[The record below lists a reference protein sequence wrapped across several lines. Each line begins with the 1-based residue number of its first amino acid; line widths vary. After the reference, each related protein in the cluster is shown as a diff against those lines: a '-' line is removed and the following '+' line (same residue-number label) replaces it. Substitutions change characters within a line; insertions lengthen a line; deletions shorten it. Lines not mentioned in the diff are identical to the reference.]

1 MQTVMV
7 RSSPQDT
14 LATIT
19 GTHCVCGSSALP
31 SMVGLFDVQH
41 VTCLLSLLN
50 VQHVTCSLFTCQH
63 NRFLLPVP
71 GVMHQ
76 LSCLSVLPRHLIFM
90 LVKLLFAAQLFR
102 LSTNIFLCLPLPL
115 LPCLS
120 SDVCLNHLY

>member
-50 VQHVTCSLFTCQH
+50 VQHVTCSLFACQH
-63 NRFLLPVP
+63 NRFLLQVP

-90 LVKLLFAAQLFR
+90 LVKLFAAQLFR
-102 LSTNIFLCLPLPL
+102 LSTNIFLSSSASLTLSVFR
-115 LPCLS
+115 CLS
-120 SDVCLNHLY
+120 